1 VVYRTRSLAAERM
14 CTAFT
19 LRRYDAMMSD
29 FPQELDHRFSAL
41 IGVEVKGEMWACVEM
56 PGSADF
62 FGTKKSIR
70 VSGDVDGI
78 SFIDKGFMVTG
89 AGGHM
94 LSLDAKLRKQL
105 GKDVG
110 DTVEVHLTTR
120 SR

>member
-1 VVYRTRSLAAERM
+1 MVYRTRPSAAERM

-19 LRRYDAMMSD
+19 LRHYDAMVSD
-29 FPQELDHRFSAL
+29 FPQELDHRFSAP

-62 FGTKKSIR
+62 FGTKKSVR
-70 VSGDVDGI
+70 ASGNVDGI
-78 SFIDKGFMVTG
+78 SFTDKGLMVTG
-89 AGGHM
+89 TGGHM

-105 GKDVG
+105 GKDIG
-110 DTVEVHLTTR
+110 ATVEVHLTSR